1 MKKHPRLP
9 LIATK
14 NSIRLEQE
22 RLNSLINSMGDGVIA
37 VDENLVITLNN
48 GTAQNIL
55 DINSTIKGKNIADVI
70 NIRDKNNRAVNLHQL
85 FANIKTTYVSRNF
98 KLLYADGEQINLY
111 LSIAPVRL
119 GYGQRGQKGYVL
131 LLRDITRE
139 KSLEEERDEF
149 ISVVSHE
156 LRTPIAISEGN
167 LSNALFIFE
176 KSGIKNTIVETALKE
191 ASKQLIFLS
200 SLIND
205 LAMLSRAEHGDL
217 NIDIQ
222 PINTFSLL
230 NELENS
236 YLPQARA
243 KNLIYKTEADP
254 NLELLS
260 TNQLYVREIMQNF
273 ITNAIKYTHSGSVT
287 VGAKN
292 INNGV
297 EFFVSDTGSGISK
310 SDKEKIF
317 DKFFR
322 AENFQTRETSG
333 TGLGLYVTMKLAKLL
348 RAKISVDSALGKGST
363 FRIALPNLR

>member
-1 MKKHPRLP
+1 M
-9 LIATK
+9 
-14 NSIRLEQE
+14 
-22 RLNSLINSMGDGVIA
+22 
-37 VDENLVITLNN
+37 
-48 GTAQNIL
+48 
-55 DINSTIKGKNIADVI
+55 
-70 NIRDKNNRAVNLHQL
+70 
-85 FANIKTTYVSRNF
+85 
-98 KLLYADGEQINLY
+98 
-111 LSIAPVRL
+111 
-119 GYGQRGQKGYVL
+119 
-131 LLRDITRE
+131 
-139 KSLEEERDEF
+139 
-149 ISVVSHE
+149 
-156 LRTPIAISEGN
+156 
-167 LSNALFIFE
+167 
-176 KSGIKNTIVETALKE
+176 
-191 ASKQLIFLS
+191 
-200 SLIND
+200 
-205 LAMLSRAEHGDL
+205 
-217 NIDIQ
+217 
-222 PINTFSLL
+222 
-230 NELENS
+230 
-236 YLPQARA
+236 PQARA